1 MNLCGYI
8 GNVSLNERLTLL
20 AAKAGWT
27 CWLCDDLAVLKKLL
41 GSMTPAADV
50 IVSDDA
56 DVIRDLS
63 ARGTALALLHPG
75 AGPDSSPNTESL
87 PACLIPT
94 DQTDDEVLQALKTC
108 VNARRFRARFAELER
123 NEPITRLPRYEEFFQ
138 TLSRVKGRLLGLLV
152 VQIDHAA
159 HLYNSLDPVSKT
171 DLLAAIGEHISS
183 AIPATALLGFYDAAC
198 FMVALPDFTEAD
210 TTRTADTLVTTLR
223 RPLRFRGGEL
233 HITVSIG
240 SSFEA
245 LFIEPQ
251 RLWSDAWRAMRRA
264 VDSGGNRAQG
274 PADAILSRQLP
285 GALARDEF
293 SLVLQPQ
300 ATIDGE
306 RLTGA
311 EALLRWQG
319 MEVGELAPDQF
330 IPVAEQRGHMAR
342 IGDWVLDNACRE
354 AATWFEHLLEPIWLG
369 INISPQQF
377 HNGAIVDRIGRY
389 RTERW
394 FDPAMLELELSH
406 DAMLALVDDHRE
418 QLYQL
423 RDWGVR
429 FALDNLGSSLI
440 DASKLLR
447 CPADT
452 LKIDRSV
459 ISRMET
465 DPQAAELVSQICQLG
480 QRFELRVVAVGVERD
495 SQQRTLA
502 KAGCTDIQGY
512 LFSPPVSLDQ
522 FRTLLTQAPSLAQSQ
537 R

>member
-1 MNLCGYI
+1 MNLCGFI
-8 GNVSLNERLTLL
+8 GDVALNERLTLL

-27 CWLCDDLAVLKKLL
+27 CWLCDDLAVLKKLMA
-41 GSMTPAADV
+41 SISPAADA
-50 IVSDDA
+50 IVSDDLTA
-56 DVIRDLS
+56 LQSLS
-63 ARGTALALLHPG
+63 AHGTALALLHNG
-75 AGPDSSPNTESL
+75 QEPDASLETGNLPESV
-87 PACLIPT
+87 IPT
-94 DQTDDEVLQALKTC
+94 NQTDDEVLQALKTC

-123 NEPITRLPRYEEFFQ
+123 NEPITRLPRYEELFQ
-138 TLSRVKGRLLGLLV
+138 NLNRIKGKPLGLLV

-159 HLYNSLDPVSKT
+159 HLYNNLDPVSKT
-171 DLLAAIGEHISS
+171 DLLAAIGEHISG
-183 AIPATALLGFYDAAC
+183 AIPAPALLGFYDAAC
-198 FMVALPDFTEAD
+198 FIVALPEFPEAD
-210 TTRTADTLVTTLR
+210 TIRTADALVSALR
-223 RPLRFRGGEL
+223 RPLNFRGGEL

-245 LFIEPQ
+245 LFNEPQ
-251 RLWSDAWRAMRRA
+251 RIWSDAWRAMRRA
-264 VDSGGNRAQG
+264 AETGGNRAQG
-274 PADAILSRQLP
+274 PSDAALSRRLP
-285 GALARDEF
+285 GALERDEF

-342 IGDWVLDNACRE
+342 IGDWVLDNACLE
-354 AATWFEHLLEPIWLG
+354 ATTWFEHLLDPFWLG
-369 INISPQQF
+369 INISAQQF

-389 RTERW
+389 RAERW
-394 FDPAMLELELSH
+394 FDPAILELELGH
-406 DAMLALVDDHRE
+406 EAMLTLVDDHRE

-452 LKIDRSV
+452 LKIDRSL

-465 DPQAAELVSQICQLG
+465 DPQAAELVTQICQLG
-480 QRFELRVVAVGVERD
+480 ERFELRVVAVGVEHD
-495 SQQRTLA
+495 SQRRMLA
-502 KAGCTDIQGY
+502 KVGCTDIQGY

-522 FRTLLTQAPSLAQSQ
+522 FSTLLTQAPRLAESQS
-537 R
+537 